1 MTQHYTHKN
10 TYYKS
15 KYVLTLFH
23 KNPHILLHCI
33 PLFSNKILFFLSLWN
48 LFSLQGRKSDIVERW
63 QRLYLRLAIRLLL
76 RPIPRHFSRCGAKRE
91 AAMLLLQL
99 GHTHSLFFHWLYTWP
114 NTSTPGWSTI
124 SGNGAEIVTV
134 AYKKDV
140 CALIYSWHFNSLIS
154 KQEMTVTRE
163 SFFCGCQV
171 EEKKER
177 DEWCSLFKQT
187 NDIFQPTL
195 RTGKMMGWAH
205 RCNLRQ
211 KELNRWRNKRL
222 KEKKQC
228 NVSAACFHYS
238 LVKEDSKHK

>member
-1 MTQHYTHKN
+1 M
-10 TYYKS
+10 
-15 KYVLTLFH
+15 L
-23 KNPHILLHCI
+23 
-33 PLFSNKILFFLSLWN
+33 FLSLWN
-48 LFSLQGRKSDIVERW
+48 LFSLQGTRSDKPTRMRITIQNIVERW

-124 SGNGAEIVTV
+124 SGNGTEIVTV
-134 AYKKDV
+134 VYKKDL

-171 EEKKER
+171 EGKKER

-211 KELNRWRNKRL
+211 KEVNRWRNIRL
-222 KEKKQC
+222 KEKS
-228 NVSAACFHYS
+228 NVTFRLPAFII
-238 LVKEDSKHK
+238 LW